1 MLLLLVIT
9 MASVAVAVL
18 GFGMCRVAAF
28 SDSRY
33 AVEVADWVATCTV
46 VEQGVGPAEVL
57 GEQLTF
63 DARGEAFGATG

>member
-9 MASVAVAVL
+9 TASVAVAVL

-28 SDSRY
+28 SESRY
-33 AVEVADWVATCTV
+33 AVEVADWVATSTV
-46 VEQGVGPAEVL
+46 VGQGVGPAEAP
-57 GEQLTF
+57 GEHLAL